1 MVWYTNVLLKEKFPN
16 LYELACNKKGGVSEI
31 RWDRGAWSI
40 KFRRNLTEYLI
51 VQWEELLSTID
62 LHTITH
68 QLDRRRWLL
77 SSHDTFKAK
86 SCHNELSGNVI
97 TAFYAFIW
105 SLSVPFKVKKF
116 G

>member
-51 VQWEELLSTID
+51 VQ
-62 LHTITH
+62 
-68 QLDRRRWLL
+68 
-77 SSHDTFKAK
+77 
-86 SCHNELSGNVI
+86 
-97 TAFYAFIW
+97 
-105 SLSVPFKVKKF
+105 
-116 G
+116 